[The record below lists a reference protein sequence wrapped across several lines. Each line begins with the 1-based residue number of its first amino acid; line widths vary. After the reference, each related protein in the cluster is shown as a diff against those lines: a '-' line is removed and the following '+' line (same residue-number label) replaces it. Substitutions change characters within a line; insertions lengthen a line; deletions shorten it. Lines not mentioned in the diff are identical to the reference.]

1 MPIKLFLSNLLLRLC
16 RKSQGKDLL
25 SLKADSQEQEPRQ
38 QLSKESYKDF
48 HARPGRRDK
57 KITLEGVKYLMSVK
71 EWDDLEDYL
80 KDKLTLVQIELES
93 CSAEPAAFNLFEL
106 RGKAQVLRQLIN
118 LKAHLQR
125 VTTKET
131 IDG

>member
-1 MPIKLFLSNLLLRLC
+1 
-16 RKSQGKDLL
+16 
-25 SLKADSQEQEPRQ
+25 
-38 QLSKESYKDF
+38 
-48 HARPGRRDK
+48 
-57 KITLEGVKYLMSVK
+57 MSVK